1 MILASPLNLK
11 LLKTQVAHEHRQV
24 KILIQEVLTI
34 IGKNVIMNTPNPET
48 VDVVVVGEDQK
59 AKMILGMANLF
70 L

>member
-11 LLKTQVAHEHRQV
+11 LLITQVAQEHRQV
-24 KILIQEVLTI
+24 KILIQEVRTI
-34 IGKNVIMNTPNPET
+34 IEKNVIMNTPNLET
-48 VDVVVVGEDQK
+48 VVVVVVGEDQK